1 MNELS
6 ELFKLV
12 AEDKKKK
19 KEEFDSVFKISPVG
33 SASTTYVG
41 HW

>member
-19 KEEFDSVFKISPVG
+19 KEEFDSV
-33 SASTTYVG
+33 VG